1 MNSTT
6 SDAYCQPDLVNEQEV
21 AAFLCRNPDFFERH
35 PEILTELAIP
45 HPDSGQAV
53 SLLERQLTALRTQ
66 LSSER
71 QHRTRLMAR
80 AEQNERL
87 QERLR
92 NLLLA
97 LSEVA
102 CPDELLSQV
111 PTLLVEEFSLA
122 CSSLRVLKTQAPD
135 LDFAEIVPPNDVMAV
150 ILDRLATKGGFCD
163 DRLPCEAK
171 DFLFG
176 KQARMVE
183 SVAIVGILGQGGVL
197 ALGARERDRYCPG
210 TDTVFLEFVG
220 CLVSATWRRVMFSSE
235 SAK

>member
-1 MNSTT
+1 MSSTT
-6 SDAYCQPDLVNEQEV
+6 PDSRRQPDLVNEWEV
-21 AAFLCRNPDFFERH
+21 AAFLCRHPDFFERH
-35 PEILTELAIP
+35 PEILTELSIP

-53 SLLERQLTALRTQ
+53 SLLERQLMALRAQ
-66 LSSER
+66 LSAER

-92 NLLLA
+92 NLFLV

-111 PTLLVEEFSLA
+111 PTILVEEFSLV
-122 CSSLRVLKTQAPD
+122 CVSLRILKTQVLD
-135 LDFAEIVPPNDVMAV
+135 LDFAEIVLPNDVMAV
-150 ILDRLATKGGFCD
+150 ILGRLETDGGFCD
-163 DRLPCEAK
+163 DRLPSEAK

-176 KQARMVE
+176 KQA
-183 SVAIVGILGQGGVL
+183 SVVRSAAIVGILNQGGVL
-197 ALGARERDRYCPG
+197 ALGAREVDRYRPG

-220 CLVSATWRRVMFSSE
+220 SLVSATWRRVMSSFQGV
-235 SAK
+235 K

>member
-1 MNSTT
+1 MSSTT
-6 SDAYCQPDLVNEQEV
+6 LDTHCQPDLVNEREV
-21 AAFLCRNPDFFERH
+21 AAFLCRYPDFFERH
-35 PEILTELAIP
+35 PEILPELSIP

-53 SLLERQLTALRTQ
+53 SLLERQLTALRAQ
-66 LSSER
+66 LSAER
-71 QHRTRLMAR
+71 QHRTCLMAR

-92 NLLLA
+92 NLFLV

-102 CPDELLSQV
+102 CPGELLAQV
-111 PTLLVEEFSLA
+111 PTILVEEFSLA

-135 LDFAEIVPPNDVMAV
+135 LDFAEIVPTNDVMAV
-150 ILDRLATKGGFCD
+150 ILGRLETKGGFCD

-176 KQARMVE
+176 KQAKMVE
-183 SVAIVGILGQGGVL
+183 SVAIVGILNQSGVL
-197 ALGARERDRYCPG
+197 ALGAREADRYCPG

-220 CLVSATWRRVMFSSE
+220 SLVSATWRRVMSS
-235 SAK
+235 SKGAK

>member
-6 SDAYCQPDLVNEQEV
+6 LDAQCQPGLVNEREV
-21 AAFLCRNPDFFERH
+21 AAFLCRYPDFFEH
-35 PEILTELAIP
+35 YPKILTELSIP
-45 HPDSGQAV
+45 HPESGQAV
-53 SLLERQLTALRTQ
+53 SLLERQVTALRAQ
-66 LSSER
+66 LSAER

-92 NLLLA
+92 NLFLV

-111 PTLLVEEFSLA
+111 PTILVEEFSLA
-122 CSSLRVLKTQAPD
+122 CGSLRVLKSQAPD

-150 ILDRLATKGGFCD
+150 ILGRLEAKGGFCD
-163 DRLPCEAK
+163 DQLPYEVK

-176 KQARMVE
+176 KQATMVE
-183 SVAIVGILGQGGVL
+183 SVAIVEILNQGGVL
-197 ALGARERDRYCPG
+197 SLGAREADRYRPG
-210 TDTVFLEFVG
+210 TDTVFLEFAG
-220 CLVSATWRRVMFSSE
+220 SLVSATWRRVMSSSE
-235 SAK
+235 GTK

>member
-6 SDAYCQPDLVNEQEV
+6 PDAHCQPDLVNEREV

-53 SLLERQLTALRTQ
+53 SLLERQLTALRAQ
-66 LSSER
+66 LSAER

-92 NLLLA
+92 NLFLV

-102 CPDELLSQV
+102 
-111 PTLLVEEFSLA
+111 
-122 CSSLRVLKTQAPD
+122 
-135 LDFAEIVPPNDVMAV
+135 
-150 ILDRLATKGGFCD
+150 
-163 DRLPCEAK
+163 
-171 DFLFG
+171 
-176 KQARMVE
+176 
-183 SVAIVGILGQGGVL
+183 
-197 ALGARERDRYCPG
+197 
-210 TDTVFLEFVG
+210 
-220 CLVSATWRRVMFSSE
+220 
-235 SAK
+235 

>member
-6 SDAYCQPDLVNEQEV
+6 PDAHCQPDLVNEQEV

-45 HPDSGQAV
+45 HPDSGRAV
-53 SLLERQLTALRTQ
+53 SLLERQLTALRAQ
-66 LSSER
+66 LSAER

-92 NLLLA
+92 NLFLA

-102 CPDELLSQV
+102 CPDELLAQV
-111 PTLLVEEFSLA
+111 PTILVGEFSLA
-122 CSSLRVLKTQAPD
+122 CGSLRVLKTQAPD

-150 ILDRLATKGGFCD
+150 ILGRLETKGGFCD
-163 DRLPCEAK
+163 DRLPSEAK

-176 KQARMVE
+176 KQAKMVE
-183 SVAIVGILGQGGVL
+183 SVAIVGILNQSGVL

-220 CLVSATWRRVMFSSE
+220 SLVSATWRRVMSSSE
-235 SAK
+235 GAK